1 MKMVIIIKKGISTAI
16 FYGFKLKMVFNITK
30 AKREPNFMK
39 KLFYGAAVLFLILFS
54 GGAAQAAQRNFV
66 WTEEYGTLAKGNAE
80 VELWNTAVTAD
91 IQTRNASDW
100 TQQVELEY
108 GVTDRF
114 NAALYQVYEQAA
126 DSPSVTY
133 LGYKVELKYRIAEKD
148 QLPVDVLLYAEDE
161 HLNDE
166 DGPRFEGK
174 IILAKELDRVGLAY
188 NQIYERRY
196 ASGKEEHEYAA
207 GVNYEI
213 VPSLRF
219 GVESKGSYSENQY
232 AAGPTLAWVGNR
244 IWADIG
250 AVYALNKKTND
261 REVRFMLGVPF

>member
-1 MKMVIIIKKGISTAI
+1 MIINIMRRIADVMKRMIYVAMTLIIMGMGSQ
-16 FYGFKLKMVFNITK
+16 
-30 AKREPNFMK
+30 
-39 KLFYGAAVLFLILFS
+39 VL
-54 GGAAQAAQRNFV
+54 AAQRNFV
-66 WTEEYGTLAKGNAE
+66 WTEEYGTLATGNAE
-80 VELWNTAVTAD
+80 VEFWSTAVTED

-114 NAALYQVYEQAA
+114 NVALYQVYEQAA
-126 DSPSVTY
+126 DEPSLTY
-133 LGYKVELKYRIAEKD
+133 LGYKVELKYRVAEKD
-148 QLPVDVLLYAEDE
+148 ALPVDVLLYAEDE

-174 IILAKELDRVGLAY
+174 LILAKEIGRVGIAY
-188 NQIYERRY
+188 NQVFERRY

-207 GVNYEI
+207 GINYE
-213 VPSLRF
+213 VLPSFRF

-250 AVYALNKKTND
+250 AVFGLNKKTDD
-261 REVRFMLGVPF
+261 RQVRFLLGVPF

>member
-1 MKMVIIIKKGISTAI
+1 MKINIKEETGVMKRLL
-16 FYGFKLKMVFNITK
+16 YGV
-30 AKREPNFMK
+30 
-39 KLFYGAAVLFLILFS
+39 AVLLLIQVM
-54 GGAAQAAQRNFV
+54 GGTVRAAQRNFV
-66 WTEEYGTLAKGNAE
+66 WTEEYGTLAKDNAE
-80 VELWNTAVTAD
+80 VEFWSTAVTED

-114 NAALYQVYEQAA
+114 NVALYQVYEQAA
-126 DSPSVTY
+126 DETSLTY
-133 LGYKVELKYRIAEKD
+133 LGYKVELKYRVAEKD
-148 QLPVDVLLYAEDE
+148 ALPVDVLLYVEDE

-174 IILAKELDRVGLAY
+174 LILAKEIGRVGIAY
-188 NQIYERRY
+188 NQIFERRY

-207 GVNYEI
+207 GVNYE
-213 VPSLRF
+213 VLPSFRL
-219 GVESKGSYSENQY
+219 GIESKGSYSENQY

-250 AVYALNKKTND
+250 AVYGLNKKTDD
-261 REVRFMLGVPF
+261 RQVRFLLGVPF

>member
-1 MKMVIIIKKGISTAI
+1 MKRLLSGV
-16 FYGFKLKMVFNITK
+16 
-30 AKREPNFMK
+30 
-39 KLFYGAAVLFLILFS
+39 AVMLFLVM
-54 GGAAQAAQRNFV
+54 GGTAQAAQRNFV

-80 VELWNTAVTAD
+80 VEFWNTAVTAD

-108 GVTDRF
+108 GITDHF
-114 NAALYQVYEQAA
+114 NASLYQVYEQTA
-126 DSPSVTY
+126 DEPSLTY
-133 LGYKVELKYRIAEKD
+133 LGYKVELKYRIAEKNE
-148 QLPVDVLLYAEDE
+148 LPVDVLLYAENE
-161 HLNDE
+161 QLNDE

-174 IILAKELDRVGLAY
+174 IILAKEIGKLGVAY
-188 NQIYERRY
+188 NQIYEHRY

-207 GVNYEI
+207 GVSYE
-213 VPSLRF
+213 VLPYFRL

-250 AVYALNKKTND
+250 AVYGLNKKTDD
-261 REVRFMLGVPF
+261 RQVLFILGVPF